1 MPEDAVPPPEPPWR
15 GGPPW
20 RGHAFQRGGFRPAWW
35 PENGGRMDRRLAQRN
50 LIGGLLAG
58 GLALLAFGLA
68 FAFAVVY
75 ITQ

>member
-1 MPEDAVPPPEPPWR
+1 
-15 GGPPW
+15 
-20 RGHAFQRGGFRPAWW
+20 
-35 PENGGRMDRRLAQRN
+35 MDRRLAQRN

-68 FAFAVVY
+68 FFLAVIY